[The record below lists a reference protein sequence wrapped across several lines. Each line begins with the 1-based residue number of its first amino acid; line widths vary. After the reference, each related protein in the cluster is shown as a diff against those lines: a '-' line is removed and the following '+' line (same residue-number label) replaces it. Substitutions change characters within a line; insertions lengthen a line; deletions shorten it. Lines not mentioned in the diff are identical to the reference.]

1 MNQQASRP
9 QGRPAEA
16 RSQEKGRRPGQE
28 GQRQAKKRIGS
39 YERRFR
45 KIYGGLVAFF
55 LVVIVILSFMVRSK
69 ITDILGKNNPTE
81 PPEFEVFPYY
91 TLAETEPTEE
101 TPGGTDWTND
111 FTLPDS
117 WATVNPDPTPVVSV
131 PPSTTTVKTEPGESS
146 ALSEE
151 VTATLPEEDETE
163 GDESQTTE
171 GPQVTETP
179 ETPAESPPLPTETE
193 NSDIPSQGN
202 EGGPGEDD

>member
-1 MNQQASRP
+1 MNQQTPRP
-9 QGRPAEA
+9 QGRPGEE
-16 RSQEKGRRPGQE
+16 RRQEKRRPPARESQS
-28 GQRQAKKRIGS
+28 QAKKRIS
-39 YERRFR
+39 AYEKRFR

-55 LVVIVILSFMVRSK
+55 LVVIVILTFMVRGRR
-69 ITDILGKNNPTE
+69 TDILGKNDPTE
-81 PPEFEVFPYY
+81 PPDFEVFPYY
-91 TLAETEPTEE
+91 TLPTSEDTEATLEE
-101 TPGGTDWTND
+101 TDLTND